1 MAKNWHSGGL
11 ENFRVKTAL
20 FKEDATST
28 VHTATFNIPIG
39 WTVYDILVIPQVLWL
54 ATTSATFKC
63 GDSGSSTG
71 FFSTV
76 DLKATD
82 LVLGERLSAHA
93 NTDYWG
99 ATNDAYLT
107 TSGRFGQ
114 QSGNDI
120 GGYMPAAYTI
130 TGTVTVV
137 DPAST
142 VGRTRMTVIYY
153 RGATVTP
160 VLT

>member
-1 MAKNWHSGGL
+1 MAMNWHSGGL

-28 VHTATFNIPIG
+28 VHTATFNIPAG
-39 WTVYDILVIPQVLWL
+39 WTVYDIIVVPQVLWL
-54 ATTSATFKC
+54 ATTSATLKV
-63 GDSGSSTG
+63 GDTGSSTG

-76 DLKATD
+76 DLKSTD
-82 LVLGERLSAHA
+82 LILGERLQAASD
-93 NTDYWG
+93 NFWG

-107 TSGRFGQ
+107 TAGRFGQ
-114 QSGNDI
+114 QSGNNI
-120 GGYMPAAYTI
+120 GGYMPSAYTI
-130 TGTVTVV
+130 TGVVTVV
-137 DPAST
+137 DAVST